1 MKAKVLLRI
10 AALLLVVHLLGH
22 SMGHS
27 KWDKPEDP
35 QMAEVV
41 KVMKGYKGEF
51 MGAVKSMADYYN
63 GYSLI
68 MFFVFGM
75 TIFILWVSSG
85 FIGTH
90 REIAG
95 KILLPVG
102 IAYVGFGIVED
113 LYFFPFAAAVS
124 FLAGILTLLSVTL
137 AKR

>member
-68 MFFVFGM
+68 MFLVFGM
-75 TIFILWVSSG
+75 TIFILWISSG

-90 REIAG
+90 REIAS

-102 IAYVGFGIVED
+102 IAYVGFGIVEY

-137 AKR
+137 AKQ